1 MKKIIIAS
9 TISIIF
15 ILLYNVKGPYLGVLG
30 VPFLF
35 MLSYI
40 SIFLTM
46 NFYFSKD
53 FFGSWFYFWKKDND
67 KQNFITLFYS
77 LVIMILI
84 SSLLFQ
90 LNDSKELGN
99 QYIWGCYIEYAFAGQ
114 GTVGLEI
121 LSEKVSKIDYLLLPI
136 GGGGLAAGVSTV
148 FKKLSPKTKIIG
160 VEPEGAPSMQQAIY
174 LEQPVLLD
182 KIDRFVDGAAVKKVG
197 KQTYEVC
204 KDTLDKIILVP
215 EGKVCTTILQ
225 LYNEEAMVVE
235 PAGAL
240 SIAALDF
247 IADEIKGK
255 KVVCIVSGSNN
266 DIERTEEIK
275 ERSLMYE
282 GLKHYFMIQFPQRPG
297 ALREFVNEVLSES
310 DDIID
315 YVSEYAF

>member
-99 QYIWGCYIEYAFAGQ
+99 QYIWGCYIEYAFAGI
-114 GTVGLEI
+114 GFIWIIGLI
-121 LSEKVSKIDYLLLPI
+121 LSFILLVI
-136 GGGGLAAGVSTV
+136 GLIN
-148 FKKLSPKTKIIG
+148 P
-160 VEPEGAPSMQQAIY
+160 
-174 LEQPVLLD
+174 
-182 KIDRFVDGAAVKKVG
+182 
-197 KQTYEVC
+197 
-204 KDTLDKIILVP
+204 ILVKF
-215 EGKVCTTILQ
+215 ERRDKLFYSLFIINNIALILISIIVISVK
-225 LYNEEAMVVE
+225 LLSYNLHGVTSSC
-235 PAGAL
+235 L
-240 SIAALDF
+240 
-247 IADEIKGK
+247 
-255 KVVCIVSGSNN
+255 
-266 DIERTEEIK
+266 
-275 ERSLMYE
+275 
-282 GLKHYFMIQFPQRPG
+282 
-297 ALREFVNEVLSES
+297 
-310 DDIID
+310 
-315 YVSEYAF
+315 